1 MLLLCL
7 CMHSLKFI
15 HAINESV
22 KDARMQKIC
31 SRECHHSG
39 HCSSFAYQPFSKTSL
54 ASLVDWG
61 REHGVITIQDN
72 FFFLAWT
79 YNIHSKSST
88 KAINCLKPF
97 GNWFVAFSCLT
108 IS

>member
-1 MLLLCL
+1 MDAFIML
-7 CMHSLKFI
+7 MYAFTQI
-15 HAINESV
+15 HTCYKGICKRCKNA
-22 KDARMQKIC
+22 KIC

-72 FFFLAWT
+72 FFFFFRMDLQ
-79 YNIHSKSST
+79 HSFK
-88 KAINCLKPF
+88 I
-97 GNWFVAFSCLT
+97 
-108 IS
+108 